1 MEQETKD
8 QEVLL
13 VKEPE
18 VAQVRAVAGI
28 EADGRLKTVAA
39 ERQNRTSFLKIGRG
53 TDVLESF
60 FSNFLRQAKEPSHFG
75 FFKVLAEGVEQS
87 AKSIAAAYKATATI
101 DDEVAARSARINPEE
116 YAKSQSQGYKPLD
129 KGRIDWSQF
138 EALGIKRE
146 AIEKS
151 GALDEMLNFRKS
163 PDLVNISAKLG
174 DVQIRTQGR
183 LSLREMADGR
193 LIPVIHAI
201 RHEPQ
206 LDRPLFGHT
215 FTKEDRENLK
225 ATGNMGRV
233 VELVNTKTGE
243 VTSSL
248 ISVDRL
254 TNDLVTMRADK
265 LKIPSEIKGVKLTAE
280 QQTKLRT
287 GEAIYLEG
295 MTAKSGKSFD
305 AYVQISAER
314 RGVEFR
320 FDNARKQTQAQ
331 PQEFRIPTKLG
342 GKEISPE
349 DRERLKEG
357 GTIYLE
363 ALKDRA
369 GKEYNAYIKVSENG
383 DKLNFYRWNP
393 DKEQSQTSEQSQR
406 QESEPHRSQSQQK
419 MRA

>member
-39 ERQNRTSFLKIGRG
+39 ERQNKTSFLKIGRG

-87 AKSIAAAYKATATI
+87 AKSIAAAYKATSTI
-101 DDEVAARSARINPEE
+101 DDEVAARSAKINPED
-116 YAKSQSQGYKPLD
+116 YAKSQTQGYKPLD
-129 KGRIDWSQF
+129 KDRIDWSQF

-193 LIPVIHAI
+193 IIPVIHAI

-215 FTKEDRENLK
+215 FTKEDKENLK

-265 LKIPSEIKGVKLTAE
+265 LKIPNEIKGVKLTAE
-280 QQTKLRT
+280 QQTRLRT

-320 FDNARKQTQAQ
+320 FDNDRKQSQTRSQPQ

-393 DKEQSQTSEQSQR
+393 DKEQSQRSEVAEPQKQS
-406 QESEPHRSQSQQK
+406 K
-419 MRA
+419 VKL